1 MSRFE
6 ESKILEHDERLD
18 QMLSEIKSLK
28 EKKETPLKMVKIRVI
43 AIEFSPDK
51 YQIGEAQVNSF
62 LASGWVMQK
71 EFSRESGVVVFMSRW
86 EKKKDSGTKS
96 KVYLTNKG
104 EVSNR

>member
-18 QMLSEIKSLK
+18 QISSDLKSLK
-28 EKKETPLKMVKIRVI
+28 KEKETSEKMVKIRVI

-71 EFSRESGVVVFMSRW
+71 EFSRESGVVFVMSKW
-86 EKKKDSGTKS
+86 EKKTKEH
-96 KVYLTNKG
+96 NK
-104 EVSNR
+104 

>member
-28 EKKETPLKMVKIRVI
+28 EKKETPLKMEKIRVI

-51 YQIGEAQVNSF
+51 YQIGEAQVNSL
-62 LASGWVMQK
+62 LASDWEMQK
-71 EFSRESGVVVFMSRW
+71 EFSRESGVVFVMSKW
-86 EKKKDSGTKS
+86 EKKTKEH
-96 KVYLTNKG
+96 NK
-104 EVSNR
+104 

>member
-43 AIEFSPDK
+43 AIEFAPDK
-51 YQIGEAQVNSF
+51 
-62 LASGWVMQK
+62 
-71 EFSRESGVVVFMSRW
+71 
-86 EKKKDSGTKS
+86 
-96 KVYLTNKG
+96 
-104 EVSNR
+104 

>member
-43 AIEFSPDK
+43 AIEFAPDK
-51 YQIGEAQVNSF
+51 YQIGEAQVNSL
-62 LASGWVMQK
+62 LASDWEMQK
-71 EFSRESGVVVFMSRW
+71 EFSRESGVVCLMSKW
-86 EKKKDSGTKS
+86 EKKTKEH
-96 KVYLTNKG
+96 NK
-104 EVSNR
+104 

>member
-18 QMLSEIKSLK
+18 QMSSEIKSLK

-51 YQIGEAQVNSF
+51 YQIGEAQMNS
-62 LASGWVMQK
+62 LIASGWLIQK
-71 EFSRESGVVVFMSRW
+71 DFSRESGVVFVMSQW
-86 EKKKDSGTKS
+86 EKKTKEH
-96 KVYLTNKG
+96 NK
-104 EVSNR
+104 